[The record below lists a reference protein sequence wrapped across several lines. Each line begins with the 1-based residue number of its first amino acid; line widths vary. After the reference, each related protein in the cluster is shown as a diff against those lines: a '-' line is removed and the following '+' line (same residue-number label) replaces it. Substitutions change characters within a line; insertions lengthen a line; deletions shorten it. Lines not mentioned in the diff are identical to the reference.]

1 MALAKLRQDEPSA
14 ATIAPAPQLST
25 KIDGFP
31 ATPSPAV
38 ALQQRLAQH
47 AAAGSAT
54 DIAKWSPRRSLA
66 LIVSASVVLWMAI
79 LMAGA
84 EAIKLIA

>member
-1 MALAKLRQDEPSA
+1 
-14 ATIAPAPQLST
+14 
-25 KIDGFP
+25 
-31 ATPSPAV
+31 
-38 ALQQRLAQH
+38 LQQRLAQH